1 MSKALN
7 LHIATLLAKAE
18 KMKNLPI
25 IAVLLALLAASC
37 GDTPHF
43 KVRGSIDNAAGRML
57 YVEYVGVAA
66 NEPLDSMLLDEG
78 GSFSFN
84 VDRYDN
90 PEFFRLRV
98 GSKFVNFVVD
108 STETVDVKGDYAT
121 LENSYEITPS
131 EDNDK
136 IRELSLKQNALQASI
151 DDLMEQTVH
160 KEMVVRTFN
169 DSVAA
174 MLSRFKDDVARNY
187 IFKAPN
193 KLYSYFALF
202 MRINDFLVFDPYN
215 NRDDIK
221 CFAAV
226 ATSMERLYP
235 HADRT
240 KHLSSLTLRGMRNT
254 RAREGRTLYIPEE
267 KVNETGIINIALCDA
282 DGNEIK
288 LSSLIGQTI
297 LLDFTVQQSPTS
309 VGHNLALREMHDK
322 YKGRGL
328 AIYQVSLDAD
338 QHYWLQA
345 TDNLPWTCVWDPEG
359 VYSPIIDT
367 YNIKTIPSMYLI
379 KPSGDIDRLY
389 TDTKDVEKALRRI
402 IG

>member
-267 KVNETGIINIALCDA
+267 KVNETGIIDIALCDA

-322 YKGRGL
+322 YKERGL

>member
-1 MSKALN
+1 
-7 LHIATLLAKAE
+7 
-18 KMKNLPI
+18 MKNLPI
-25 IAVLLALLAASC
+25 IAVLLAMLLASC
-37 GDTPHF
+37 SDTPHF
-43 KVRGSIDNAAGRML
+43 KVKGTIDNAVGRML
-57 YVEYVGVAA
+57 YVENVGVAA
-66 NEPLDSMLLDEG
+66 NEPLDSVMLDEG
-78 GSFSFN
+78 GSFAFSI
-84 VDRYDN
+84 DRYDS

-98 GSKFVNFVVD
+98 GSKYVNFVVD
-108 STETVDVKGDYAT
+108 STETVDVRGDYAT
-121 LENSYEITPS
+121 LEKDYAITPS
-131 EDNDK
+131 GDNDK
-136 IRELSLKQNALQASI
+136 IKELSLKQNALQAAI
-151 DDLMEQTVH
+151 DDLMGQTVR
-160 KEMVVRTFN
+160 KEMAVRTFN

-187 IFKAPN
+187 IFTAPN
-193 KLYSYFALF
+193 RLYSYFALF

-267 KVNETGIINIALCDA
+267 KVNETGIIDIALCDA